1 MGEVIFDIE
10 ANGLLQDKREKTGTI
25 TPALT
30 RIHCIG
36 LADGT
41 DAPRRSFGGKTDE
54 KVREV
59 LSHLED
65 AAVLVGHN
73 IVKFDIPALQKVY
86 PAFKPRG
93 LIRDTLVISRLIWS
107 EITDQD
113 FALLR
118 KNPHALP
125 MRLLGRHSLE
135 AWGYRLNLHK
145 GKYDKGWAE
154 WSQEMQDYCE
164 RDIEVTQKFWRV
176 IKSKA
181 YSEEAIQLE
190 HDFQDIIF
198 KQELEGFPFDEK
210 AGQELFSELAAKRAE
225 LEQQLAVHF
234 PPWEKTT
241 KRTLVPKRDNKTR
254 GYVTGVPK
262 DIYTTRTITFNP
274 RSADHVAERLKV
286 QRQWEPLVFTDT
298 NKVRVDGDVLEGL
311 AKAWPE
317 CKLLAEH
324 HEYQKIISM
333 LAEGKTPWLKVVK
346 NGRIHGEVNTNG
358 TVTGRCAHFNPNLGN
373 IPKKGAL
380 GKRCRALFT
389 AIPGWKLLGVDA
401 SGLEL
406 RCMAHYLQPYDGGAY
421 IELVLHGDVHTNNQK
436 AMNLPT
442 RDLAKPAYYAWV
454 YGAGNAKMGLLIGG
468 GEDAGKRMKAGLL
481 KGIPALGVLKDAVA
495 EKAKQ
500 TGSIKGVDGRIIPV
514 RAAYSSLNTL
524 LQSAGAVLVKKAT
537 VIFHRDLA
545 VSGLTE
551 HYKQVCHIHDEIE
564 GLVREGYE
572 ERVGNIAKAAFKKA
586 GEHFK
591 FRCTLDGEWKSGANW
606 RDVH

>member
-10 ANGLLQDKREKTGTI
+10 TNGLLQDKREKTGTI
-25 TPALT
+25 APALT
-30 RIHCIG
+30 RVHCIG

-59 LSHLED
+59 LSHLEGAD
-65 AAVLVGHN
+65 TLVGHN
-73 IVKFDIPALQKVY
+73 IIKFDIPALQKVY

-93 LIRDTLVISRLIWS
+93 LIRDTLVISRLIWP

-113 FALLR
+113 FALVR

-176 IKSKA
+176 IKSTA

-225 LEQQLAVHF
+225 LERQLAEYF

-241 KRTLVPKRDNKTR
+241 KRTLVPKRNNKTR
-254 GYVTGVPK
+254 GYVAGVPK
-262 DIYTTRTITFNP
+262 DIYTTKTITFNP
-274 RSADHVAERLKV
+274 RSPDHVAERLKV

-333 LAEGKTPWLKVVK
+333 LAEGTTPWLKVVK

-373 IPKKGAL
+373 IPKQGAL
-380 GKRCRALFT
+380 GARCRTLFT
-389 AIPGWKLLGVDA
+389 AIPGWKLLGADA

-406 RCMAHYLQPYDGGAY
+406 RCLAHYMHPFDGGNY
-421 IELVLHGDVHTNNQK
+421 ILLVTEGDVHTTNQK

-442 RDLAKPAYYAWV
+442 RDLAKPAFYGWL
-454 YGAGNAKMGLLIGG
+454 YGAGNAKMGLLISG
-468 GEDAGKRMKAGLL
+468 GETEGKKMKAGLL
-481 KGIPALGVLKDAVA
+481 RGIPGLSELKTAVS

-500 TGSIKGVDGRIIPV
+500 IGTIKGVDGRTIPV

-537 VIFHRDLA
+537 VLFHRAVA

-551 HYKQVCHIHDEIE
+551 HVRQVVHVHDEFQC
-564 GLVREGYE
+564 LVREGYDQQ
-572 ERVGNIAKAAFKKA
+572 VGALAKQAFVDA
-586 GEHFK
+586 GLYYK
-591 FRCTLDGEWKSGANW
+591 WRCPLDGEFKVGNNW
-606 RDVH
+606 QETH